1 MAKRTDKLLPASF
14 KGIPFLV
21 SSEALTEGGRKIVLH
36 DYPDSSQRFVE
47 DLGELPPRFRVQAFV
62 QGDNWRERA
71 GSLERALKEKG
82 PGKLQLPTFGSI
94 TIYALPYSKDA
105 SQQSVGIISFSLD
118 FAAGKPA
125 NAPTAS
131 TTTQEEVFQ
140 KGDDARRVIQ
150 EVFEDAWELPNDI
163 DSILV
168 SEGDIKQFGESILDR
183 VKSKIDTESLRKLE
197 SKVEEI
203 NNSAQNLVRDA
214 NDLANTIIQGT
225 NEDTGI
231 WQVVSVGFGEAG
243 SIETLISLTNYGV
256 ELESS
261 ETATSVTGAAI
272 GSNGDDETSDV
283 TPYWSETTKN
293 RVDRNSIRRLAVRSQ
308 RLNALIA
315 AYEQAAAGSYQTTDD
330 ITNARSQVEN
340 AYNNIMLDGTANR
353 DAIQSDPLV
362 RFSVDDV
369 RSAALN
375 VLEQKEQD
383 AFGLVEINENS
394 SVSQFVLSYKLY
406 AEDFTDSE
414 SLTDRARVIR
424 SLNPSQNG
432 TSMTN
437 GLTVLQNRVVS

>member
-1 MAKRTDKLLPASF
+1 MARRIDKLLPASF

-62 QGDNWRERA
+62 QGENWRERA
-71 GSLERALKEKG
+71 GSLERALREKG

-118 FAAGKPA
+118 FASGKPA
-125 NAPTAS
+125 NAPTGA

-168 SEGDIKQFGESILDR
+168 SEGDIKQFGDSVLKR
-183 VKSKIDTESLRKLE
+183 VRSKIDTESLRNLE
-197 SKVEEI
+197 NKVEEI

-214 NDLANTIIQGT
+214 NELANTIIQGT
-225 NEDTGI
+225 NDDTGI
-231 WQVVSVGFGEAG
+231 WQLVSVGFGNTGA
-243 SIETLISLTNYGV
+243 IETLIALTNYGI
-256 ELESS
+256 ELENS
-261 ETATSVTGAAI
+261 ETATDITGAAI

-283 TPYWSETTKN
+283 TPYWPETTKN
-293 RVDRNSIRRLAVRSQ
+293 RVDRNAIRRVAVRTQ

-315 AYEQAAAGSYQTTDD
+315 AYEQVAAGSYQTTDD
-330 ITNARSQVEN
+330 ITNARNQVEQ

-353 DAIQSDPLV
+353 DSIQSEQGV
-362 RFSVDDV
+362 RFAVDDV
-369 RSAALN
+369 RAASLN

-383 AFGLVEINENS
+383 AFGLVEIDENS

-414 SLTDRARVIR
+414 ALTERARVIR

-432 TSMTN
+432 LSLTN
-437 GLTVLQNRVVS
+437 GLTVLQNRVIV